1 MEGEKMLANLDS
13 VGCFV
18 VVVTG
23 EAIANLESKE

>member
-13 VGCFV
+13 VGFV

-23 EAIANLESKE
+23 EGIANLESKE